1 MADKPLAHSAPKPG
15 ERAQTYAAH
24 IGGVV
29 DGARTR
35 VQAMAARHRDTAL
48 AAELVGA
55 TVDAAVFHDL
65 GKLDPDNQRALGKGR
80 GASLPWDHIDAGV
93 AHLRSGNADMAA
105 WLVRA
110 HHAPG
115 LPSKP
120 VHFSDKRDRQLRG
133 RRRDDENPDRHE
145 EQIARTGQFLA
156 AMLARHAAALGTHF
170 PTPGKAV
177 HGLPLRLQLSCLV
190 DADHTDTAVFETGRT
205 MPEAPE
211 PRWSERLAALDAYVA
226 GLTDRGGERDA
237 QRRAFYD
244 ACRHGGPDAA
254 LVACEGP
261 VGIGKTT
268 AVTAWLLRRA
278 IATGARRLFVV
289 APFTSILSQTAERLR
304 QALVLPDESDRPDMI
319 VAEHHHRADF
329 ADISS
334 RDLATLWNAP
344 VVLTTA
350 VQFFETLSS
359 NAPSALRKLHALP
372 GSVVFLDEAHAA
384 LPTPLW
390 PQNWR
395 WLRELAEDWSCSF
408 VFASGS
414 LARFWEVDDIVG
426 EARLTL
432 PELVPADL
440 VEQLRRT
447 ETARVAYVT
456 HGRFDGPG
464 PLVDAV
470 TVKPGPRLLIMNTV
484 QSAAIMARRIRGNGH
499 DVLHLSTALCP
510 HDREAILEEVRRRLD
525 PDMAYPDDWTLVATS
540 LVEAGVDL
548 SFRTAFRER
557 FATSSLIQIGG
568 RTNRHAEH
576 FRAAVV
582 NDFVLSYVDGLKAH
596 PAATASEAVL
606 ADFFRDGRFDGE
618 IDPAGLVTLAMTRE
632 IRKHRKEVGTD
643 LLAAERDR
651 CYPEVAKLGR
661 VIDTDT
667 RLVVVDHSL
676 RDRLAAYEKVSSR
689 ELLSGSVQI
698 WTNKVTAFG
707 LESIPGRQDVYW
719 WPHAY
724 DAAFLGYME
733 GALFLGEISNGAALV
748 I

>member
-1 MADKPLAHSAPKPG
+1 
-15 ERAQTYAAH
+15 
-24 IGGVV
+24 
-29 DGARTR
+29 
-35 VQAMAARHRDTAL
+35 
-48 AAELVGA
+48 
-55 TVDAAVFHDL
+55 
-65 GKLDPDNQRALGKGR
+65 
-80 GASLPWDHIDAGV
+80 
-93 AHLRSGNADMAA
+93 
-105 WLVRA
+105 
-110 HHAPG
+110 
-115 LPSKP
+115 
-120 VHFSDKRDRQLRG
+120 
-133 RRRDDENPDRHE
+133 
-145 EQIARTGQFLA
+145 
-156 AMLARHAAALGTHF
+156 MLARHDAVLGTHL

-190 DADHTDTAVFETGRT
+190 DADHTDTAVFESGRT
-205 MPEAPE
+205 MPAAPE
-211 PRWSERLAALDAYVA
+211 PRWPQRLAALDAYVA
-226 GLTDRGGERDA
+226 KLVDRGGERDA
-237 QRRAFYD
+237 LRRAFYNV
-244 ACRHGGPDAA
+244 CRDRDPDAP

-268 AVTAWLLRRA
+268 AVTAYLLRRA

-304 QALVLPDESDRPDMI
+304 EALVLDDEKDRPDLV

-329 ADISS
+329 ADLSS

-344 VVLTTA
+344 VILTTA

-395 WLRELAEDWSCSF
+395 WLRELADDWSCSF

-414 LARFWEVDDIVG
+414 LARFWEVHDIVCKDH
-426 EARLTL
+426 LKL

-447 ETARVAYVT
+447 ETARVSYVT
-456 HGRFDGPG
+456 LGRFAGPG
-464 PLVDAV
+464 PLADAV
-470 TVKPGPRLLIMNTV
+470 TGELGPRLLIMNTV

-525 PDMAYPDDWTLVATS
+525 PDTVYPDDWSLVATS

-568 RTNRHAEH
+568 RTNRHAEQ
-576 FRAAVV
+576 FEAAVV
-582 NDFVLSYVDGLKAH
+582 HDFIVSYDDGLKAH
-596 PAATASEAVL
+596 PAATASAGIL
-606 ADFFRDGRFDGE
+606 ADFFRERRLDGE
-618 IDPAGLVTLAMTRE
+618 IDPAALVTLAMQRE
-632 IRKHRKEVGTD
+632 MNQRRKDVGKC
-643 LLAAERDR
+643 LLAAECDR
-651 CYPEVAKLGR
+651 RYPEVAELGR
-661 VIDTDT
+661 VIDSDT
-667 RLVVVDHSL
+667 RLVIVDHAL
-676 RDRLAAYEKVSSR
+676 RDRLIAYENVSAR
-689 ELLSGSVQI
+689 ELLAGSVQI
-698 WTNKVTAFG
+698 WTNKVTALA
-707 LESIPGRQDVYW
+707 LEPIPARKDIYW

-733 GALFLGEISNGAALV
+733 GALFLSDISNGAALV
-748 I
+748 L